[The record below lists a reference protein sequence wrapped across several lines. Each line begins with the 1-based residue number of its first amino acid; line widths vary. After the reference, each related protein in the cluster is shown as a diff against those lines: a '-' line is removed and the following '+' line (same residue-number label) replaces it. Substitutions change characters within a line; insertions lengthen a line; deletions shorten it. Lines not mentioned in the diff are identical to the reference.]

1 MSLKKRVAPSDEA
14 RKIYLATKY
23 AKLKKA
29 PRNQNFEVWI
39 QEWEKVYTECVELKL
54 PEIEGNRSVRDFVYA
69 VESIS
74 SSWSEYWKNEFQRL
88 DWKKEELPS
97 FFELAELYRNH
108 CRTELAQKG
117 KTPQGSFA
125 ATFKGE
131 PSESPATPESKPEPS
146 ANEQKERRPPPECL
160 CGKRHYYN
168 KCWYIVESIPR
179 PSWFKPSD
187 EIRKKVEEK
196 IANATPEIKARIE
209 QIKKDDQAKQKPKEG
224 NKKNSQEPNGSFA
237 VHQIG
242 TYSTTS
248 DYELR
253 DSVILDQGST
263 IHVINDRARFISDI
277 EPASDHIYTGSHTE
291 EIVGYGTAVVTID
304 HPKGKRQIELLEA
317 AFIPGFHTNLVCL
330 KKLNNNGVFWNNEKN
345 ILYYGDNVTYAR
357 CGYHYGQSTIEYN
370 EPKAEDSREA
380 SFATQ
385 PLKHSS
391 KPLRNEAEGHI
402 WHQRL
407 GHAGKDAIE
416 QLPQSVT
423 GAILKGPT
431 TVECESCGVSKAYKV
446 ILRR

>member
-1 MSLKKRVAPSDEA
+1 MSLKKRIAPTDEA
-14 RKIYLATKY
+14 RKIHLATQY

-29 PRNQNFEVWI
+29 PRNQNFEVWL

-54 PEIEGNRSVRDFVYA
+54 PEIEGNRSVRDFAYA

-74 SSWSEYWKNEFQRL
+74 PSWSEYWKNEFQRL

-97 FFELAELYRNH
+97 FFELSELYRNH
-108 CRTELAQKG
+108 RRTELAQKG

-131 PSESPATPESKPEPS
+131 PSESPTPESKPEPS

-187 EIRKKVEEK
+187 EIRKIVEEK

-304 HPKGKRQIELLEA
+304 HPKGKR
-317 AFIPGFHTNLVCL
+317 
-330 KKLNNNGVFWNNEKN
+330 
-345 ILYYGDNVTYAR
+345 
-357 CGYHYGQSTIEYN
+357 
-370 EPKAEDSREA
+370 
-380 SFATQ
+380 
-385 PLKHSS
+385 
-391 KPLRNEAEGHI
+391 
-402 WHQRL
+402 
-407 GHAGKDAIE
+407 
-416 QLPQSVT
+416 
-423 GAILKGPT
+423 
-431 TVECESCGVSKAYKV
+431 
-446 ILRR
+446 